1 MPPVHSV
8 NFAGFFDRRALLATA
23 GQRNTRAEAVCST
36 FLARTLLRS
45 SCHPDAVSA
54 FDLTVEMLG
63 LVLQAFG
70 IRPVE
75 SAAGNDVNWDGDAAT
90 G

>member
-1 MPPVHSV
+1 
-8 NFAGFFDRRALLATA
+8 
-23 GQRNTRAEAVCST
+23 
-36 FLARTLLRS
+36 LLRS

-54 FDLTVEMLG
+54 FGLTVEMLG